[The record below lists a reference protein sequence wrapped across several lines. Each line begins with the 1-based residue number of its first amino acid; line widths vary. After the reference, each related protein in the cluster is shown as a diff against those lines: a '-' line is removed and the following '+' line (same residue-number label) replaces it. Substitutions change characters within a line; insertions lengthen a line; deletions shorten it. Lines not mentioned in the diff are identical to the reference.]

1 MKSCEEC
8 NNYHM
13 GTILDKKV
21 CVNCNVKIK
30 RLYIVMIFN
39 HSKKS
44 WEMTTGFYYR
54 LEDAEAVVKSMF
66 YNVVIASLEEKPTI
80 TIFYTTD
87 IYAKDVKLISIDDRD
102 EIIIEGGLFDHE

>member
-13 GTILDKKV
+13 GTILDKKI

-30 RLYIVMIFN
+30 KLYIVMILN
-39 HSKKS
+39 KSKNK

-54 LEDAEAVVKSMF
+54 LEDAETVVKSMF
-66 YNVVIASLEEKPTI
+66 YNVAIASLEEQPTI
-80 TIFYTTD
+80 RIFYTKD
-87 IYAKDVKLISIDDRD
+87 IYAKDVKLISVDDKD
-102 EIIIEGGLFDHE
+102 EIIIEGGLFENE